1 MRGNKSTMM
10 QDLCFKKIPEVKSSV
25 TEVKSSVTEV
35 KSSVTEVECYVCGK
49 GLQDGMSITAKTLF
63 NGIVLFCDTHY
74 LLQ

>member
-1 MRGNKSTMM
+1 MM
-10 QDLCFKKIPEVKSSV
+10 QDLCFKKIPEI
-25 TEVKSSVTEV
+25 

>member
-10 QDLCFKKIPEVKSSV
+10 QDLCFKKIPEI
-25 TEVKSSVTEV
+25 